1 MIERAGVLAEG
12 ETLTPELL
20 PAEIRLSAEAPASA
34 SLPPHAPLAEVEK
47 EPIVAVLKA
56 TGWHRS
62 KAAQSLGISR
72 RTLYNKMAEY
82 SIEPPE
88 N

>member
-1 MIERAGVLAEG
+1 LAEG

-20 PAEIRLSAEAPASA
+20 TAEIHLSKEAPASA
-34 SLPPHAPLAEVEK
+34 SLPPNATLAEVEK
-47 EPIVAVLKA
+47 EHLVAVLNA

-62 KAAQSLGISR
+62 KAAQKLGISR

-82 SIEPPE
+82 VIEPPKI
-88 N
+88 